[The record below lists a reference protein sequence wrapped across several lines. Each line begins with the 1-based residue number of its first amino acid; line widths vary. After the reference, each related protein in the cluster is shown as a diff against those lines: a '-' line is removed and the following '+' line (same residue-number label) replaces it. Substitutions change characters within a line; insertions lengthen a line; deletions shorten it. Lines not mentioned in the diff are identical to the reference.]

1 MTNQE
6 ENLCRTVAVQTK
18 SAVRSCTHAG
28 SGASGSVYCVS
39 LADGTRMAVK
49 YSEHEPLAR
58 REWMDSRFLYDCSP
72 LPVPEPYFFCSVAG
86 ERPAWLFAMQYV
98 DGISAE
104 NLRLRFRRREKRQ
117 NYTDSILDALEQLQQ
132 IKSDH
137 YGEVGGILTD
147 SWEAFYRPFAQEQ
160 LAFAR
165 ETCSQDR
172 LAPAVLD
179 SMEYA
184 FACYEQIFPEPAAA
198 VLTHGDFWTPNML
211 LDPES
216 LQLKAVLD
224 PYRVKW
230 AAPAYELFALKV
242 GVGAR
247 FGLYER
253 YKARMMLDEITDLQ
267 TEFYALFSEVSW
279 YAKLGSVS
287 HPFLKAK
294 AKSLRR
300 ELARFG
306 LR

>member
-1 MTNQE
+1 MAIQAE
-6 ENLCRTVAVQTK
+6 RICAAVSAQTK
-18 SAVRSCTHAG
+18 SGVRSCVPAG
-28 SGASGSVYCVS
+28 KGASGSVFCVE

-49 YSEHEPLAR
+49 YSAHGELAR
-58 REWMDSRFLYDCSP
+58 REWADSRFLYEHAP
-72 LPVPEPYFFCSVAG
+72 LPVPEPYFFCPADETES
-86 ERPAWLFAMQYV
+86 AWLLAMEYV

-104 NLRLRFRRREKRQ
+104 NPRLRFQRREKRQ
-117 NYTDSILDALEQLQQ
+117 NYTDSILNALEQLQQ
-132 IKSDH
+132 VKNDR
-137 YGEVGGILTD
+137 YGEVDGQLTD

-160 LAFAR
+160 LDFAR
-165 ETCSQDR
+165 EMCRQNR
-172 LAPAVLD
+172 LDVAVLEA
-179 SMEYA
+179 MEYA
-184 FACYEQIFPEPAAA
+184 MGCYSQIFPEPGRA

-216 LQLKAVLD
+216 LRLTAVLD

-242 GVGAR
+242 GAGTR
-247 FGLYER
+247 FHLYER
-253 YKARMMLDEITDLQ
+253 YKERMMLDEITDLQ

-279 YAKLGSVS
+279 YARLGSVS

>member
-1 MTNQE
+1 MTVRE
-6 ENLCRTVAVQTK
+6 ENLRAAVAAQTK
-18 SAVRSCTHAG
+18 SAVCVCTHAG
-28 SGASGSVYCVS
+28 SGASGSVYCVI

-49 YSEHEPLAR
+49 YSEHEALAR
-58 REWMDSRFLYDCSP
+58 REWTDSRFLYDCSP
-72 LPVPEPYFFCSVAG
+72 LPVPEPYFFCATAG
-86 ERPAWLFAMQYV
+86 EQPAWLFAMEYV

-104 NLRLRFRRREKRQ
+104 NPRLRFRRREKRQ
-117 NYTDSILDALEQLQQ
+117 NYIDSILDALEQLQH
-132 IKSDH
+132 IKNDR
-137 YGEVGGILTD
+137 YGEVGSILTD

-165 ETCSQDR
+165 EMCSQDR

-184 FACYEQIFPEPAAA
+184 FACYEQIFPEPTAA

-279 YAKLGSVS
+279 YARLGFVS